1 MRHRNYAIATFLLL
15 ALTGFALL
23 SIYLVRAPEA
33 LPANAPATDFSAE
46 RAMAHVQQIAKKPHA
61 MGTAA
66 HADVR
71 NYLVSQMQ
79 QLGLAPEVQE
89 TIVVND
95 GGNVAQAGYVYNIVG
110 RLKGKGKGKAV
121 LLMAHYDSQPNTLGA
136 ADDGAGIAAMLETA
150 RAIKQS
156 KPLQNDVIFL
166 MTDGEEYGL
175 YGAKG
180 FLKHPWAKEVGV
192 IVNVEARG
200 NSGPSMTFEM
210 NSENGWVIEQ
220 FAEAAPYPIA
230 NSLAYEVYRNMPNDT
245 DFTVFR
251 KEGYA
256 GVNSAF
262 VDGFVHYHKLT
273 DSPENLDLNS
283 LQHHGSNML
292 ALARHFGNISLENT
306 KAADKVFFNPIGTW
320 LVHYPAWQSIVWVIL
335 TSVLLTIVFIVGL
348 KKKAFTVLQ
357 VLGSFILYLLMIAIV
372 AGLFIP
378 LNAFVTGLL
387 PYFHG
392 HNGVYGSDSFFVAYL
407 LLALG
412 LFMMLTWLALKW
424 VRLFSLLLGIYFVW
438 FALLMAV
445 MVIVPSVLYLFLF
458 PLLFC
463 LAGSL
468 VVLLKDL
475 HQREEICW
483 VYVIVMLLALLP
495 AISIVFPIVKLLFVV
510 FALQMPVVMVAVL
523 LLLLGLGVPLLVVL
537 ERSFSWRFMPLL
549 PLLLLLAGAVHI
561 TQAVA
566 GEEPTAE
573 RPLHSHVSYYLN
585 ADTGKATWASAFT
598 RTDDW
603 NQQFFQSPV
612 TAPLTEMYPIAAR
625 EYLKNEAETINLQA
639 PVAELVQEVP
649 IGRERFLQ
657 LKLSS
662 PAGAAHMEI
671 IMQPQ
676 SPDDTI
682 EANLN
687 GEALTLQPIET
698 DTAMFYLVRVHGLP
712 VSKEMMLDVKLS
724 KTSKLNV
731 LLYDQHI
738 GLPEQ
743 LVRKQQP
750 DHVVPEQGRD
760 SNLTVVRKSYS
771 F

>member
-33 LPANAPATDFSAE
+33 LPASAPATDFSAL
-46 RAMAHVQQIAKKPHA
+46 RAMGHVQQIAKQPHA

-66 HADVR
+66 HAEVR
-71 NYLVSQMQ
+71 NYLFSQMQ
-79 QLGLAPEVQE
+79 QLGLQPEVQE
-89 TIVVND
+89 AIVVND
-95 GGNVAQAGYVYNIVG
+95 GVSATQAGYVYNIVG
-110 RLKGKGKGKAV
+110 RLKGQGKGKAV

-150 RAIKQS
+150 RALKIG

-175 YGAKG
+175 YGAKA
-180 FLKHPWAKEVGV
+180 FLKHPWAKEVGI

-200 NSGPSMTFEM
+200 NSGPSMTFEI
-210 NSENGWVIEQ
+210 SPENGWVIEQ
-220 FAEAAPYPIA
+220 FSAAVPYPIA
-230 NSLAYEVYRNMPNDT
+230 NSLAYEVYRKMPNDT

-251 KEGYA
+251 KADYA

-273 DSPENLDLNS
+273 DSPENLDRNS

-292 ALARHFGNISLENT
+292 ALARHFGNIPLENT
-306 KAADKVFFNPIGTW
+306 KSADKVFFNPIGTW
-320 LVHYPAWQSIVWVIL
+320 LVHYPAWQTIVWVVL
-335 TSVLLTIVFIVGL
+335 ASVLLLIVLIVGL
-348 KKKAFTVLQ
+348 KRKAFTMLQ
-357 VLGSFILYLLMIAIV
+357 VAGSFMLYLLMMAIV

-387 PYFHG
+387 PYTHSQ
-392 HNGVYGSDSFFVAYL
+392 NGVYGSNSFFMAYL

-412 LFMMLTWLALKW
+412 LFMLLTWLALRW
-424 VRLFSLLLGIYFVW
+424 VCLFSLLLGVYLVW
-438 FALLMAV
+438 FAVLLV
-445 MVIVPSVLYLFLF
+445 VLFIVPSVSYLFLF

-463 LAGSL
+463 LAGTL

-483 VYVIVMLLALLP
+483 QYVIVMLLALLP
-495 AISIVFPIVKLLFVV
+495 AICIVFPIVKLLFVI
-510 FALQMPVVMVAVL
+510 FALQLPVAMVAVL
-523 LLLLGLGVPLLVVL
+523 LLLLGLAVPLLVVL
-537 ERSFSWRFMPLL
+537 ERSFSWRFLPLL

-585 ADTGKATWASAFT
+585 ADTNKAIWASAFT
-598 RTDDW
+598 KTDDW
-603 NQQFFQSPV
+603 NQQFFPNPT
-612 TAPLTEMYPIAAR
+612 TAPLFEIYPIAAR
-625 EYLKNEAETINLQA
+625 EYLKNEAETIKLQA
-639 PVAELVQEVP
+639 PVAELAQEVP
-649 IGRERFLQ
+649 IGADRFLQ

-671 IMQPQ
+671 ILQPQ
-676 SPDDTI
+676 NPDETI

-687 GEALTLQPIET
+687 GEALPLQPIKT
-698 DTAMFYLVRVHGLP
+698 DTATFYFLRVHGLP
-712 VSKEMMLDVKLS
+712 ISKEVMLDIKMR
-724 KTSKLNV
+724 KDSKLNV
-731 LLYDQHI
+731 LLYDQTI
-738 GLPEQ
+738 GLPNQ
-743 LVRKQQP
+743 LVRKP
-750 DHVVPEQGRD
+750 RPAHVVPEQGRD
-760 SNLTVVRKSYS
+760 SNLTIVRKSYS